1 MNRIS
6 SFIGLSI
13 FLSFSCGP
21 FFTPNIDST
30 KVRIPADGKS
40 IAVIT
45 ITNPYFGAPDSFQWD
60 EKRESFLKLLS
71 LENSDSKQIIR
82 LIAGYKPGRDL
93 LRTKFGTLIEIELF
107 SREGDWDEDG
117 FPDQAELRS
126 EEDRQAFREWF
137 VQIALSQYL
146 KETGSWNLKERDCS
160 GLIRFSYK
168 EALKKHDLLWQ
179 KKIGILLD
187 KNIPDV
193 REFQY
198 PDIPSIGI
206 NLFQTGSKTFGTFAD
221 AESLA
226 QYNSSFVSKDLESGL
241 PGDILFFREDR
252 GNGTNFHSMI
262 LVEENKTNPLLLYHT
277 GSNRGIQL
285 IRARELRKSNR
296 FSPETNNP
304 SFLGLYRF
312 RILD

>member
-1 MNRIS
+1 MPFILS
-6 SFIGLSI
+6 LSFL
-13 FLSFSCGP
+13 LSFSCGP
-21 FFTPNIDST
+21 FFSPNIDST

-40 IAVIT
+40 VAVIT
-45 ITNPYFGAPDSFQWD
+45 ITNPYLGTPDSFRWN
-60 EKRESFLKLLS
+60 ESESLLKLLS
-71 LENSDSKQIIR
+71 LENSGSKQIIR
-82 LIAGYKPGRDL
+82 LIAGYKPGKQIL
-93 LRTKFGTLIEIELF
+93 HTQSGKVVEIELF

-117 FPDQAELRS
+117 FPDMSELRS
-126 EEDRQAFREWF
+126 EEDRQAFRQWF
-137 VQIALSQYL
+137 IQIALSQYL
-146 KETGSWNLKERDCS
+146 KETGSWNVQERDCS

-168 EALKKHDLLWQ
+168 EALKKHDLSWQ

-206 NLFQTGSKTFGTFAD
+206 NLFRTGLKTFGAFAD
-221 AESLA
+221 AESLEKF
-226 QYNSSFVSKDLESGL
+226 NTFFVSKHLESGL
-241 PGDILFFREDR
+241 QGDILFFREDR

-277 GSNRGIQL
+277 GSQRGIQL
-285 IRARELRKSNR
+285 IRAKELRKSYR
-296 FSPETNNP
+296 FSPELNNP
-304 SFLGLYRF
+304 SFLGIYRF

>member
-1 MNRIS
+1 M
-6 SFIGLSI
+6 
-13 FLSFSCGP
+13 SFSCGP
-21 FFTPNIDST
+21 FFTSNIDSA

-40 IAVIT
+40 IAVVT
-45 ITNPYFGAPDSFQWD
+45 LTNPYFGAPDSFQWD
-60 EKRESFLKLLS
+60 ENESSLKLLS
-71 LENSDSKQIIR
+71 LENSGSKQIIR
-82 LIAGYKPGRDL
+82 FVAGYKPGSYI
-93 LRTKFGTLIEIELF
+93 LRTKLGTFVEIELF
-107 SREGDWDEDG
+107 SLEGDWDEDG
-117 FPDQAELRS
+117 FPDLSELRS
-126 EEDRQAFREWF
+126 EEDRQAFRQWF
-137 VQIALSQYL
+137 IQIALSQYL
-146 KETGSWNLKERDCS
+146 KETGSWNLRERDCS

-168 EALKKHDLLWQ
+168 EALKNHDLSWQ

-206 NLFQTGSKTFGTFAD
+206 NLFRTGPKTFGAFAD
-221 AESLA
+221 AESLE
-226 QYNSSFVSKDLESGL
+226 QYNTFFVSKNIESGF

-277 GSNRGIQL
+277 GSQRGIQL
-285 IRARELRKSNR
+285 IRAKELHKSNR
-296 FSPETNNP
+296 FSPEPDNP
-304 SFLGLYRF
+304 SFLGMYRF

>member
-1 MNRIS
+1 MNR
-6 SFIGLSI
+6 FPLLLTLSL
-13 FLSFSCGP
+13 FLSLYCGP
-21 FFTPNIDST
+21 LFSPSIDST

-45 ITNPYFGAPDSFQWD
+45 ITNPYFGTQDSFLWD
-60 EKRESFLKLLS
+60 EKKESSLKLLS
-71 LENSDSKQIIR
+71 LESSGSKQIIR
-82 LIAGYKPGRDL
+82 LIAGYKPGRSMV
-93 LRTKFGTLIEIELF
+93 RTKLGTLIEIELF

-117 FPDQAELRS
+117 FPDHSELGS

-146 KETGSWNLKERDCS
+146 KETGSWNSRERDCS

-168 EALKKHDLLWQ
+168 EALKNHDLLWQ

-206 NLFQTGSKTFGTFAD
+206 NLFRTGSKTFGAFAD
-221 AESLA
+221 AESLEK
-226 QYNSSFVSKDLESGL
+226 YNTFFVSKNLESGFS
-241 PGDILFFREDR
+241 GDVLFFREDR

-285 IRARELRKSNR
+285 IRAKELHKSNR
-296 FSPETNNP
+296 FSPEPDNP
-304 SFLGLYRF
+304 FFLGLYRF